1 MPWQNSN
8 HRYFLNEES
17 INSNA
22 PVESGVYGLYNIM
35 NWVYIGESANIRE
48 ALIDHSRGRDSCLRN
63 AVPTGFTFELC
74 PADLRARRAEALV
87 AELAP
92 VCNRTKLRKVLG
104 L

>member
-8 HRYFLNEES
+8 HRYFFNEEA

-22 PVESGVYGLYNIM
+22 PVDSGVYGLYNVM
-35 NWVYIGESANIRE
+35 NWVYIGEAANIRE
-48 ALIDHSRGRDSCLRN
+48 ALLDHSRGRDSRLRN

-74 PADLRARRAEALV
+74 PADLRVDRA
-87 AELAP
+87 AELISDLRP
-92 VCNRTKLRKVLG
+92 LCNRLTLRKVLG